1 MTDNDT
7 SPPPKITDAPAAI
20 WLVYGDIE
28 RDCTHQECNRNGDV
42 GWCDDK
48 QFDSDVEYVRSDT
61 IEAQAERIRV
71 LREAI
76 QNMLDASDTAHAEM
90 VPKLVAQGITSIPIS
105 DLTAKAYETADAL
118 RAALEATK

>member
-42 GWCDDK
+42 GWCEDK
-48 QFDSDVEYVRSDT
+48 QFDSDVEYVRADT
-61 IEAQAERIRV
+61 IEAQVERIRV
-71 LREAI
+71 LREAL
-76 QNMLDASDTAHAEM
+76 N
-90 VPKLVAQGITSIPIS
+90 
-105 DLTAKAYETADAL
+105 AL
-118 RAALEATK
+118 RLAREQDKYPSWEKGVPEFNKAEALADAALESTK

>member
-48 QFDSDVEYVRSDT
+48 QFDSDVEYVRADT

-71 LREAI
+71 LREALER
-76 QNMLDASDTAHAEM
+76 LDGQCHGEREVSA
-90 VPKLVAQGITSIPIS
+90 VFVRKVC
-105 DLTAKAYETADAL
+105 
-118 RAALEATK
+118 RAALDATK

>member
-1 MTDNDT
+1 MMFSTET
-7 SPPPKITDAPAAI
+7 KLRAEIEQVWMILRAERVTIT
-20 WLVYGDIE
+20 
-28 RDCTHQECNRNGDV
+28 
-42 GWCDDK
+42 
-48 QFDSDVEYVRSDT
+48 
-61 IEAQAERIRV
+61 AQAERIRV

-105 DLTAKAYETADAL
+105 DLTAKAYEAADAL

>member
-71 LREAI
+71 LREALER
-76 QNMLDASDTAHAEM
+76 LDGQCHGEREVSA
-90 VPKLVAQGITSIPIS
+90 VFVRKVC
-105 DLTAKAYETADAL
+105 
-118 RAALEATK
+118 RAALDATK